1 MVEIYD
7 TIGAGYA
14 ELRRPDKRIAFAIH
28 NALGDAATILN
39 VGAGAGSY
47 EPLGANVV
55 AVEPSRTMIEQR
67 GPAKRQVVRAS
78 GDRLPFER
86 KSFDAALAVLTIHH
100 WPNRQIGVLEM
111 RRVAKKRV
119 VILTWDPDAP
129 KWWLLDYFP
138 EIRTTDREIFPSI
151 DEFRAILGGARVS
164 TVPIPEDCTDGFL
177 GAYWKRPEMYLDPQ
191 VRGAMSTFSKLE
203 HPEWGVARLAN
214 DLASGR
220 WQRLYGDVLQ
230 KRELDLGYRLV
241 VADFD
246 GPPSLI

>member
-1 MVEIYD
+1 MMRELYD
-7 TIGAGYA
+7 TIGVGYR

-28 NALGDAATILN
+28 NALGDARSVIN

-47 EPLGANVV
+47 EPYGGNVV
-55 AVEPSRTMIEQR
+55 AVEPSRLMIEQR
-67 GPAKRQVVRAS
+67 GPRRDRVVRAS
-78 GDRLPFER
+78 GDKLPFES
-86 KSFDAALAVLTIHH
+86 KSFDAALAVLTLHH

-111 RRVAKKRV
+111 RRVARKRV

-138 EIRTTDREIFPSI
+138 EIRSLDRSIFPSL
-151 DEFRAILGGARVS
+151 DEFRAILGGARVT

-177 GAYWKRPEMYLDPQ
+177 GAYWKRPEMYLDPA
-191 VRGAMSTFSKLE
+191 VRGAMSTFTKIE

-220 WQRLYGDVLQ
+220 WQRLYGDLMN
-230 KRELDLGYRLV
+230 RTELDLGYRLV
-241 VADFD
+241 VAEF
-246 GPPSLI
+246 